1 MSLPEGCLTYVKWKE
16 AQDEAG
22 KNPWP
27 QDTAIL
33 KRDAGEYVGFIKL
46 VAGKN

>member
-16 AQDEAG
+16 AQDKAG